1 MEKEG
6 ILLLLGL
13 CIIRKLG
20 SVHNNY
26 LFPRNNYY
34 IASDIHNY
42 DIILDVH
49 EIKVV
54 DLFLSKLIVWNLI
67 IYRLMMIL
75 IGLLV

>member
-13 CIIRKLG
+13 CIIRKRG

-26 LFPRNNYY
+26 LFPLNNYY
-34 IASDIHNY
+34 IASYIHHY

-54 DLFLSKLIVWNLI
+54 DLFLSKLIIRNLI
-67 IYRLMMIL
+67 THISWFK
-75 IGLLV
+75 LVKC

>member
-1 MEKEG
+1 MQKEG

-13 CIIRKLG
+13 CIIRKVG

-34 IASDIHNY
+34 IASDIYNY

-67 IYRLMMIL
+67 IYKLMIL
-75 IGLLV
+75 ISLLV